1 MGQRR
6 GAGGGAWH
14 YVGEAGLAARH
25 RAGNVLSPQARQAP
39 LQARIGSAHALR
51 APVVAR
57 VRRVRDGEG
66 RADLAGS
73 RAIRPPRRSSSRICV
88 HRDRGPRGRRSTA
101 PHRIRHPGVTQTF
114 WRVEKAKYAGVA
126 KTGEGARLAGGRWTS
141 PGQRTIYCAEHLSLA
156 ILEVL
161 VHAPDPT
168 QRAGRIRFHIRCDRR
183 LVERL
188 ANSPLP
194 PDFSPR
200 TPYAV
205 T

>member
-1 MGQRR
+1 
-6 GAGGGAWH
+6 
-14 YVGEAGLAARH
+14 
-25 RAGNVLSPQARQAP
+25 
-39 LQARIGSAHALR
+39 
-51 APVVAR
+51 
-57 VRRVRDGEG
+57 
-66 RADLAGS
+66 
-73 RAIRPPRRSSSRICV
+73 
-88 HRDRGPRGRRSTA
+88 
-101 PHRIRHPGVTQTF
+101 VTQTF

-168 QRAGRIRFHIRCDRR
+168 QRSGRIRFHIRCDRR

-205 T
+205 TRTLGDEWLQRGRAPVLSVPSAIVPTENNYLLNPDHPAFGHLSWDPYEAITLDDRLWTVGQPRQLRSRPPHSATIE